1 MTIKKTLAA
10 LVVAT
15 MLATL
20 IAFTGTRSNVSAG
33 ATTAPALEGSW
44 EVTVF
49 PDGGDPVVDLA
60 TFTEGG
66 GIIATDPDPNVSTGL
81 GTWVKTGGDEF
92 AVTFVHFL
100 SDQGAAVGTL
110 KVRSVIQLDK
120 HTDTFSG
127 PFRTDVI
134 IGGNVVQSICGTVQA
149 RRISVEALEACL

>member
-10 LVVAT
+10 LVITVVIAALMAVA
-15 MLATL
+15 
-20 IAFTGTRSNVSAG
+20 GTQFNAKGGGSSA
-33 ATTAPALEGSW
+33 PQLEGSW
-44 EVTVF
+44 EVTVM
-49 PDGGDPVVDLA
+49 PNGGDPIVDFA
-60 TFTEGG
+60 TFTSGG
-66 GIIATDPDPNVSTGL
+66 GLISSDPDPNVSAGI
-81 GTWVKTGGDEF
+81 GTWVRTGGDEF

-100 SDQGAAVGTL
+100 SDQGAPLGTL

-149 RRISVEALEACL
+149 RRISVEPIETCP